1 MKPYDN
7 EWILDAFAGRSTFFT
22 KRMFGG
28 LAAYLHERQM
38 LVLVEPTKTG
48 RWKWHGVLVC
58 TDHEHHASIR
68 TDFPVLKPHD
78 VLRKWLY
85 VDSTHPRFE
94 ATMEAVAARIAQ
106 NDGRFGIMPGSV
118 DRAARERVARGSSRT
133 PTRPS
138 TRRTRAR

>member
-1 MKPYDN
+1 MKTFDN
-7 EWILDAFAGRSTFFT
+7 EWILEAFGGHSSFFT

-58 TDHEHHASIR
+58 TDHAHQASIR
-68 TDFPVLKPHD
+68 ANYPALKPHG

-85 VDSTHPRFE
+85 IDSTHQDFESTMVNVAKRMARNDPRFG
-94 ATMEAVAARIAQ
+94 VA
-106 NDGRFGIMPGSV
+106 P
-118 DRAARERVARGSSRT
+118 SR
-133 PTRPS
+133 
-138 TRRTRAR
+138 RR